1 VRSEERGDSTEG
13 DNPSALSTTSLAR
26 DGSDK
31 GIRASLS
38 RLRGERFSP
47 LDLLPQ
53 STLAE
58 KLVALVLDGPPACP
72 VPSLLSAL
80 NEARAY
86 LARFPAEQ
94 LHVVVLGGGT
104 GLSSLVGGD
113 SRQPNWPDHPFGGL
127 KELFPRT
134 HAVVC
139 VTDDGGS
146 TGELQKDLP
155 LAALGDLRHVLLSS
169 VQQPLLRSRYKLDSS
184 SARQVLRTLHQLFNY
199 RFTQQPGSPLELLA
213 TAGEGLEELPS
224 ELLEELRRLI
234 ARLFVDARLR
244 PTLDRP
250 HCLGNL
256 LLASAIYGELDPDLA
271 PDDLVA
277 QPQVV
282 RTATIRGLM
291 ALAAIIGAPAHGVL
305 PCTTSPARL
314 QILYSDGV
322 MVTGEHKSSLAHRR
336 APVDRV
342 RVEFAC
348 EPFVPC
354 EVLDLVARADLL
366 ILAPGSLYSSIIPVL
381 QVPGLAS
388 AIRANT
394 RAMKLLVANIWVQR
408 GETDVARAAPERKF
422 HVSDLLAAYDRN
434 IPGGLSGLCSH
445 VLALGLRNIPGS
457 ILQRY
462 ALENKEPIYCDRD
475 TVEGMGYRLVEAGI
489 FSSELLQRRHVI
501 QHDPRA
507 LALAVRTL
515 AAVIPLETA
524 PPTEAVPIPAPT
536 LPDEGERQEATYVRG
551 DRLLPCQRYQHLNLC
566 LRTIGYRLQGAG
578 PHTAEDLP
586 VAEQR
591 ELAARLSEI
600 LWHHQDIPSA
610 HLANVRGLMLVDPA
624 AWNRCQR
631 WDQVFSFYDPL
642 DGWLKVRAD
651 QLQQEQGFETAVL
664 VALGQSILGN
674 YALNKTMEDIRR
686 HDELVGRMF
695 HLELRLPDFSNCL
708 LSPRGLDLF
717 LRLSRMR
724 PSSTASLCYTRLVNG
739 SEGFTPP
746 GLLFGLL
753 YVWYLDNRQAS
764 HIEYKMSIMRMSG
777 SRLIPEQTRTSA
789 RRQRLVSFF
798 REEVFGQQVPR
809 TIAVDNEE
817 GHE

>member
-1 VRSEERGDSTEG
+1 MQDEVRRVERENTDGDREG
-13 DNPSALSTTSLAR
+13 DGLGAC
-26 DGSDK
+26 
-31 GIRASLS
+31 LS
-38 RLRGERFSP
+38 RLWGESFTP
-47 LDLLPQ
+47 LDLLP
-53 STLAE
+53 SPTLAE
-58 KLVALVLDGPPACP
+58 KLVALVLDGPPPCQIPAL
-72 VPSLLSAL
+72 VSAL
-80 NEARAY
+80 NEAREY
-86 LARFPAEQ
+86 LARFPADE

-113 SRQPNWPDHPFGGL
+113 SRQPDWPDHPFDGL
-127 KELFPRT
+127 KELFPHT

-169 VQQPLLRSRYKLDSS
+169 VQQRILRSRYQLDSTTTRRVVRS
-184 SARQVLRTLHQLFNY
+184 LHRLFNH
-199 RFTQQPGSPLELLA
+199 RFTVQPDSPLALLNA
-213 TAGEGLEELPS
+213 AGDTLEDLPT
-224 ELLEELRRLI
+224 ELLEELRRLLG
-234 ARLFVDARLR
+234 RLFVDARLR

-256 LLASAIYGELDPDLA
+256 LLASAIYGELDPDLG
-271 PDDLVA
+271 PDELIA
-277 QPQVV
+277 RPEVV
-282 RTATIRGLM
+282 RTATVRGLM
-291 ALAAIIGAPAHGVL
+291 ALAAVIGAPPNGVL

-314 QILYSDGV
+314 QLLYADGV
-322 MVTGEHKSSLAHRR
+322 MVTGEHKSSLARR
-336 APVDRV
+336 RTPVDRV
-342 RVEFAC
+342 RVEFASD
-348 EPFVPC
+348 PFVPC

-381 QVPGLAS
+381 QVPGLAR

-394 RAMKLLVANIWVQR
+394 RALKLLVANIWVQR
-408 GETDVARAAPERKF
+408 GETDVARNAPERKF
-422 HVSDLLAAYDRN
+422 HVSDLLAAYERN
-434 IPGGLSGLCSH
+434 IPGGMAGLCSH
-445 VLALGLRNIPGS
+445 VLALGLRDIPGS

-489 FSSELLQRRHVI
+489 FSSQLLQRRHVI

-515 AAVIPLETA
+515 AAVTPLEQPLHRSEPNSLPGSGA
-524 PPTEAVPIPAPT
+524 PED
-536 LPDEGERQEATYVRG
+536 DERLATSAVRG
-551 DRLLPCQRYQHLNLC
+551 DRLLPCQRYHHLNLC
-566 LRTIGYRLQGAG
+566 LRTIGYRTQGAG

-586 VAEQR
+586 AGEQR
-591 ELAARLSEI
+591 ELAARLCEI
-600 LWHHQDIPSA
+600 LWHHQDIPSS

-631 WDQVFSFYDPL
+631 WDQVFSFYDPQ

-651 QLQQEQGFETAVL
+651 RLAQQETFETAVL

-674 YALNKTMEDIRR
+674 YALNKTMEDIPWR
-686 HDELVGRMF
+686 DELVGHMF
-695 HLELRLPDFSNCL
+695 HLELRAPDFSNCL

-717 LRLSRMR
+717 LRLARMR
-724 PSSTASLCYTRLVNG
+724 PSRNEPLRYTRLVNG
-739 SEGFTPP
+739 TEGFTPP

-753 YVWYLDNRQAS
+753 YVWYLDNRQVS
-764 HIEYKMSIMRMSG
+764 HIEYKMSIMRMIG

-798 REEVFGQQVPR
+798 REEVFGQQAPR
-809 TIAVDNEE
+809 AEE
-817 GHE
+817 ADSEEIS